1 MHRAIRHTEAER
13 SSQML
18 ADVELADDE
27 LRRALGSAKQ
37 EHPTKQELPTKRS
50 YDSGPA
56 MPSPAISYRGDAKP
70 ASYDSTMTEFEAE
83 QAVQDALNC
92 PVELALIKGAPR
104 WQLLQDLLDSR
115 RSRSSY
121 SAAAERLIK
130 NHAYVLR
137 DLTNP
142 HPISQLELVRVS
154 QAAAEHAD
162 QALRE
167 VARRLLKKRTGAET
181 IEEHLDTS
189 DEQAV
194 ATWAA
199 TAKYLDSRIQSQ
211 PHERPGRA
219 PDMNPNEATAMRQ
232 ALQEIWWQ
240 AHQTARSFSTTHVPR
255 RR

>member
-1 MHRAIRHTEAER
+1 
-13 SSQML
+13 ML
-18 ADVELADDE
+18 ADDALADDE
-27 LRRALGSAKQ
+27 LRRALGSA
-37 EHPTKQELPTKRS
+37 KQELPTKRS

-56 MPSPAISYRGDAKP
+56 MPSPAVSYRGDAKP

-92 PVELALIKGAPR
+92 PVELALIKGAPQ